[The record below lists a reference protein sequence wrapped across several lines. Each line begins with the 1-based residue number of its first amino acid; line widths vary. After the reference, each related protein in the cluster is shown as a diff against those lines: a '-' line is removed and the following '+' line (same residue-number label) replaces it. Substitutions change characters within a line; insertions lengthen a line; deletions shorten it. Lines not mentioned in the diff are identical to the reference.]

1 MRENDSIK
9 VLYED
14 NHLIAVNKPTG
25 WLVQGDQTGDETLS
39 DWVKNYIKVR
49 YEKPGDVFLGVI
61 HRLDRPVSGT
71 IIFARTSK
79 ALERMNKLFHDR
91 EVQKTYWAIVN
102 TRPEPLKDKLL
113 HYLLKDPETNTV
125 RAFNK
130 PKGDAK
136 LAELEYELI
145 GEIGEHCCLE
155 VKPLTGRPHQIRVQL
170 SKMGYPIRGDLK
182 YGSKVAPRNGA
193 IYLHSRSLAF
203 EHPIKK
209 ELVLIVADVPHEQ
222 IWNLFALNRHSP
234 QKN

>member
-1 MRENDSIK
+1 MRENENIK

-71 IIFARTSK
+71 IVFARTSK

-102 TRPEPLKDKLL
+102 TRPEPLKDKLI

-155 VKPLTGRPHQIRVQL
+155 VNPLTGRPHQIRVQL

-182 YGSKVAPRNGA
+182 YGSKVTPRNGA

-209 ELVLIVADVPHEQ
+209 EPVLIVADVPREQ
-222 IWNLFALNRHSP
+222 IWNLFAL
-234 QKN
+234 K